1 MRSFHHPPPC
11 LEAGLSLDGLG
22 LFPSRADMGGK
33 AELAQDVAH
42 LVVIIP
48 FVQTHSLRVFFAW
61 LWTCDDD
68 AFDGRAHQFHI
79 MAIGSLNRQT
89 EGHAMPFGEQA
100 AFDPALASIR
110 GIGTSFF
117 PRPRAL
123 WSSP

>member
-1 MRSFHHPPPC
+1 PGGSKSDQATSKVEKRQVILRLFLPANEQAAKAIHPGMRSFHHPPPC

-68 AFDGRAHQFHI
+68 AF
-79 MAIGSLNRQT
+79 
-89 EGHAMPFGEQA
+89 
-100 AFDPALASIR
+100 
-110 GIGTSFF
+110 
-117 PRPRAL
+117 
-123 WSSP
+123 